1 MPRFIKET
9 FIVVCRFWWITNVT
23 AKCTSVNDQQ
33 NMVSPMLIDLNLD
46 ELCYYPFIISMSRC
60 NESCNTAEDPFGR
73 ICVPNKIEDVN
84 LKVFNIIKKLNKS
97 KAVAKHV
104 SFECRYEFDVR
115 KRNSR
120 QKWNINVGMN
130 IKNQ

>member
-60 NESCNTAEDPFGR
+60 NESCNTAKDPFGR

-104 SFECRYEFDVR
+104 
-115 KRNSR
+115 
-120 QKWNINVGMN
+120 
-130 IKNQ
+130 